1 MRFFISINIVAII
14 LATPIKTSAETS
26 NLDLT
31 TCLVSNLGKTTNDF
45 KENDNNLS
53 IEAGSIQAEL
63 GGRVDIQEQIR
74 VSTGLS
80 TITAEEASY
89 DEEAGVLQI
98 PKSVVFENPDLI
110 IFGEN
115 AKILIKE
122 KTAVIEGADYQIL
135 SIPARGT
142 ASQIKVENGK
152 NIELGG
158 VTYSTCTSID
168 NSWALSA
175 KKLVINSQTGEGKA
189 RNLIFRFKEIPIIYL
204 PYLSFPTTDQR
215 KTGLLTPNLGR
226 SSKRGLEISLPYYW
240 NLAPNIDLTTTPTLM
255 AKRGIQLSSELR
267 FLTEKHEGKTLI
279 DFLPNDDKYNKKNRT
294 YISHGQTI
302 HFSSN
307 WRMKLDGEYASDN
320 RYFEDLT
327 GTMISTSRT
336 HLLRE
341 IQLEKFSE
349 NWFMEVG
356 MDHYQMIDDSIIDE
370 ERPYRRLPYFNF
382 SGFWHNNKLGLDY
395 ALDSE
400 VVFFEKPETIRGSRI
415 HMMPEIS
422 APLNFNGIEITPSI
436 AMDVTKYNLHNS
448 NQNYLSNS
456 TTSPERVVPIYSL
469 DLSGVFQKTWKNGG
483 YLQTLEPRILGVY
496 IPYRNQDDFPIFD
509 TILPDMNLIQM
520 FRKNRYVGQD
530 RLGDTSQ
537 ITYGITTK
545 LFAANKTMPL
555 LGFTLG
561 QVRYFKDRKVALPA
575 EKKLTEDSS
584 GYMAMMNMKLNKNWS
599 IKLGHMWNTYSNK
612 SMKTTAR
619 FQYKSEQ
626 SEIFNLAYRYRR
638 NMLKQLDAS
647 FSWPVR
653 DHWNVV
659 GRYNYSILERKVLE
673 QFVGLEYESC
683 CWGIRVI
690 SRKHLAYRN
699 GDTDTSFS
707 IEFVFKG
714 LSDIGD
720 PVENLLDRGILGYD
734 LE

>member
-1 MRFFISINIVAII
+1 MRFCIAISIVSISLVLPMQSFAIG
-14 LATPIKTSAETS
+14 S

-31 TCLVSNLGKTTNDF
+31 ACLVSNIGKVTTTSQDN
-45 KENDNNLS
+45 ENNLS

-63 GGRVDIQEQIR
+63 GGRVDIQEKIK
-74 VSTGLS
+74 VTSGLS

-89 DEEAGVLQI
+89 DETAGVLQI

-110 IFGEN
+110 IFGES
-115 AKILIKE
+115 AKLLTKE
-122 KTAVIEGADYQIL
+122 KTTIIDGADYQIL

-142 ASQIKVENGK
+142 ARQIRVENGA
-152 NIELGG
+152 NIELDE
-158 VTYSTCTSID
+158 VTYSTCTSVD
-168 NSWALSA
+168 NSWELSA
-175 KKLVINSQTGEGKA
+175 KKIVINNQSGEGEA
-189 RNLIFRFKEIPIIYL
+189 RNLVLRLKDIPIIYL
-204 PYLSFPTTDQR
+204 PYLSFPINDQR
-215 KTGLLTPNLGR
+215 KTGLLVPNLGR

-255 AKRGIQLSSELR
+255 AKRGVQLSAELR
-267 FLTEKHEGKTLI
+267 FLTAIQGGITQI
-279 DFLPNDDKYNKKNRT
+279 DYLPNDDIYKKDRT
-294 YISHGQTI
+294 YISHRQTI
-302 HFSSN
+302 NLPSN
-307 WRMKLDGEYASDN
+307 WRMKLNGEYASDN
-320 RYFEDLT
+320 SYFEDLT
-327 GTMISTSRT
+327 GTMSSTSRT

-341 IQLEKFSE
+341 IQLEHYSE
-349 NWFMEVG
+349 NWIMEIG

-370 ERPYRRLPYFNF
+370 EKPYRRLPYFNF
-382 SGFWHNNKLGLDY
+382 SGMWGNKALGLNY

-400 VVFFEKPETIRGSRI
+400 VVFFDKPETISGSRF
-415 HMMPEIS
+415 HVMPEVS
-422 APLNFNGIEITPSI
+422 APLNFNGIKITPSM
-436 AMDVTKYNLHNS
+436 AMDFTKYNLHTANDNS
-448 NQNYLSNS
+448 HSMS
-456 TTSPERVVPIYSL
+456 SVSPERAVPIYSL
-469 DLSGVFQKTWKNGG
+469 DLTGVFQKTWKNGR
-483 YLQTLEPRILGVY
+483 YLQTLEPRILRVY

-509 TILPDMNLIQM
+509 TIVPDMNGIQL

-537 ITYGITTK
+537 ISYGITTK
-545 LFAANKTMPL
+545 VVDANNGNSLFGL
-555 LGFTLG
+555 TLG
-561 QVRYFKDRKVALPA
+561 QIRYFKDRKVALPS
-575 EKKLTEDSS
+575 ESKLTQDSS
-584 GYMAMMNMKLNKNWS
+584 GYMAMMNMKINKNWS
-599 IKLGHMWNTYSNK
+599 VKLGHMWNTHSNT

-619 FQYKSEQ
+619 FQYKSKQ
-626 SEIFNLAYRYRR
+626 SEIFNVAYRYRR

-659 GRYNYSILERKVLE
+659 GRYNYSILDRKVLE

>member
-1 MRFFISINIVAII
+1 MQSFAIG
-14 LATPIKTSAETS
+14 S

-31 TCLVSNLGKTTNDF
+31 ACLVSNIGKVTTTSQDN
-45 KENDNNLS
+45 ENNLS

-63 GGRVDIQEQIR
+63 GGRVDIQEKIKIT
-74 VSTGLS
+74 SGLS

-89 DEEAGVLQI
+89 DETAGVLQI

-110 IFGEN
+110 IFGES
-115 AKILIKE
+115 AKLLTKE
-122 KTAVIEGADYQIL
+122 KTTIIDGADYQIL

-142 ASQIKVENGK
+142 ARQIRVENGA
-152 NIELGG
+152 NIELDE
-158 VTYSTCTSID
+158 VTYSTCTSVD
-168 NSWALSA
+168 NSWELSA
-175 KKLVINSQTGEGKA
+175 KKIVINNQSGEGKA
-189 RNLIFRFKEIPIIYL
+189 RNLVLRLKDIPIIYL
-204 PYLSFPTTDQR
+204 PYLSFPINDQR
-215 KTGLLTPNLGR
+215 KTGLLVPNLGR

-255 AKRGIQLSSELR
+255 AKRGVQLSAELR
-267 FLTEKHEGKTLI
+267 FLTATQGGITQI
-279 DFLPNDDKYNKKNRT
+279 DYLPNDDIYKKDRT
-294 YISHGQTI
+294 YISHRQTI
-302 HFSSN
+302 NLPSN
-307 WRMKLDGEYASDN
+307 WRMKLNGEYASDN
-320 RYFEDLT
+320 SYFEDLT
-327 GTMISTSRT
+327 GTMSSTSRT

-341 IQLEKFSE
+341 IQLEHYSE
-349 NWFMEVG
+349 NWIMEIG
-356 MDHYQMIDDSIIDE
+356 MDHYQMIDNSIIDDE
-370 ERPYRRLPYFNF
+370 KPYRRLPYFNF
-382 SGFWHNNKLGLDY
+382 SGMWGNKALGLNY

-400 VVFFEKPETIRGSRI
+400 VVFFDKPETISGSRF
-415 HMMPEIS
+415 HVMPEVS
-422 APLNFNGIEITPSI
+422 APLNFNGIKITPSM
-436 AMDVTKYNLHNS
+436 AMDFTKYNLHTANDNS
-448 NQNYLSNS
+448 HSMS
-456 TTSPERVVPIYSL
+456 SVSPERAVPIYSL
-469 DLSGVFQKTWKNGG
+469 DLTGVFQKTWKNGR
-483 YLQTLEPRILGVY
+483 YLQTLEPRILRVY

-509 TILPDMNLIQM
+509 TIVPDMNGIQL

-537 ITYGITTK
+537 ISYGITTK
-545 LFAANKTMPL
+545 VVDANNGNSLFGL
-555 LGFTLG
+555 TLG
-561 QVRYFKDRKVALPA
+561 QIRYFKDRKVALPS
-575 EKKLTEDSS
+575 ESKLTQDSS
-584 GYMAMMNMKLNKNWS
+584 GYMAMMNMKINKNWS
-599 IKLGHMWNTYSNK
+599 VKLGHMWNTHSNT

-619 FQYKSEQ
+619 FQYKSKQ
-626 SEIFNLAYRYRR
+626 SEIFNVAYRYRR

-659 GRYNYSILERKVLE
+659 GRYNYSILDRKVLE
-673 QFVGLEYESC
+673 RFVGLEYESC

>member
-1 MRFFISINIVAII
+1 MRFCIAISIVSISLVLPMQSFAIG
-14 LATPIKTSAETS
+14 S

-31 TCLVSNLGKTTNDF
+31 ACLVSNIGKVTTTSQDN
-45 KENDNNLS
+45 ENNLS

-63 GGRVDIQEQIR
+63 GGRVDIQEKIK
-74 VSTGLS
+74 VTLGLS

-89 DEEAGVLQI
+89 DETAGVLQI

-110 IFGEN
+110 IFGES
-115 AKILIKE
+115 AKLLTKE
-122 KTAVIEGADYQIL
+122 KTTIIDGADYQIL

-142 ASQIKVENGK
+142 ARQIRVENGA
-152 NIELGG
+152 NIELDE
-158 VTYSTCTSID
+158 VTYSTCTSVD
-168 NSWALSA
+168 NSWELSA
-175 KKLVINSQTGEGKA
+175 KKIVINNQSGEGKA
-189 RNLIFRFKEIPIIYL
+189 RNLVLRLKDIPIIYL
-204 PYLSFPTTDQR
+204 PYLSFPINDQR
-215 KTGLLTPNLGR
+215 KTGLLVPNLGR

-255 AKRGIQLSSELR
+255 AKRGVQLSAELR
-267 FLTEKHEGKTLI
+267 FLTAIQGGITQI
-279 DFLPNDDKYNKKNRT
+279 DYLPNDDKYKKDRT
-294 YISHGQTI
+294 YISHRQTI
-302 HFSSN
+302 NLPSN
-307 WRMKLDGEYASDN
+307 WRMKLNGEYASDN
-320 RYFEDLT
+320 SYFEDLT
-327 GTMISTSRT
+327 GTMSSTSRT

-341 IQLEKFSE
+341 IQLEHYSE
-349 NWFMEVG
+349 NWIMEIG
-356 MDHYQMIDDSIIDE
+356 MDHYQMIDNSIIDDE
-370 ERPYRRLPYFNF
+370 KPYRRLPYFNF
-382 SGFWHNNKLGLDY
+382 SGMWGNKALGLNY

-400 VVFFEKPETIRGSRI
+400 VVFFDKPETISGSRF
-415 HMMPEIS
+415 HVMPEVS
-422 APLNFNGIEITPSI
+422 APLNFNGIKITPSM
-436 AMDVTKYNLHNS
+436 AMDFTKYNLHTANDNS
-448 NQNYLSNS
+448 HSMS
-456 TTSPERVVPIYSL
+456 SVSPERAVPIYSL
-469 DLSGVFQKTWKNGG
+469 DLTGVFQKTWKNGR
-483 YLQTLEPRILGVY
+483 YLQTLEPRILRVY

-509 TILPDMNLIQM
+509 TIVPDMNGIQL

-537 ITYGITTK
+537 ISYGITTK
-545 LFAANKTMPL
+545 VVDANNGNSLFGL
-555 LGFTLG
+555 TLG
-561 QVRYFKDRKVALPA
+561 QIRYFKDRKVALPS
-575 EKKLTEDSS
+575 ESKLTQDSS
-584 GYMAMMNMKLNKNWS
+584 GYMAMMNMKINKNWS
-599 IKLGHMWNTYSNK
+599 VKLGHMWNTHSNT

-619 FQYKSEQ
+619 FQYKSKQ
-626 SEIFNLAYRYRR
+626 SEIFNVAYRYRR

-659 GRYNYSILERKVLE
+659 GRYNYSILDRKVLE
-673 QFVGLEYESC
+673 RFAGLEYESC

>member
-1 MRFFISINIVAII
+1 MQSFAIG
-14 LATPIKTSAETS
+14 S

-31 TCLVSNLGKTTNDF
+31 ACLVSNIGKVTTTSQDN
-45 KENDNNLS
+45 ENNLS

-63 GGRVDIQEQIR
+63 GGRVDIQEKIKIT
-74 VSTGLS
+74 SGLS

-89 DEEAGVLQI
+89 DETAGVLQI

-110 IFGEN
+110 IFGES
-115 AKILIKE
+115 AKLLTKE
-122 KTAVIEGADYQIL
+122 KTTIIDGADYQIL

-142 ASQIKVENGK
+142 ARQIRVENGA
-152 NIELGG
+152 NIELDE
-158 VTYSTCTSID
+158 VTYSTCTSVD
-168 NSWALSA
+168 NSWELSA
-175 KKLVINSQTGEGKA
+175 KKIVINNQSGEGEA
-189 RNLIFRFKEIPIIYL
+189 RNLVLRLKDIPIIYL
-204 PYLSFPTTDQR
+204 PYLSFPINDQR
-215 KTGLLTPNLGR
+215 KTGLLVPNLGR

-255 AKRGIQLSSELR
+255 AKRGVQLSAELR
-267 FLTEKHEGKTLI
+267 FLTAIQGGITQI
-279 DFLPNDDKYNKKNRT
+279 DYLLNDDIYKKDRT
-294 YISHGQTI
+294 YISHRQTI
-302 HFSSN
+302 NLPSN
-307 WRMKLDGEYASDN
+307 WRMKLNGEYASDN
-320 RYFEDLT
+320 SYFEDLT
-327 GTMISTSRT
+327 GTMSSTSRT

-341 IQLEKFSE
+341 IQLEHYSE
-349 NWFMEVG
+349 NWIMEIG

-370 ERPYRRLPYFNF
+370 EKPYRRLPYFNF
-382 SGFWHNNKLGLDY
+382 SGMWGNKALGLNY

-400 VVFFEKPETIRGSRI
+400 VVFFDKPETISGSRF
-415 HMMPEIS
+415 HVMPEVS
-422 APLNFNGIEITPSI
+422 APLNFNGIKITPSM
-436 AMDVTKYNLHNS
+436 AMDFTKYNLHTANDNS
-448 NQNYLSNS
+448 HSMS
-456 TTSPERVVPIYSL
+456 SVSPERAVPIYSL
-469 DLSGVFQKTWKNGG
+469 DLTGVFQKTWKNGR
-483 YLQTLEPRILGVY
+483 YLQTLEPRILRVY

-509 TILPDMNLIQM
+509 TIVPDMNGIQL

-537 ITYGITTK
+537 ISYGITTK
-545 LFAANKTMPL
+545 VVDANNGNSLFGL
-555 LGFTLG
+555 TLG
-561 QVRYFKDRKVALPA
+561 QIRYFKDRKVALPS
-575 EKKLTEDSS
+575 ESKLTQDSS
-584 GYMAMMNMKLNKNWS
+584 GYMAMMNMRINKNWS
-599 IKLGHMWNTYSNK
+599 VKLGHMWNTHSNT

-619 FQYKSEQ
+619 FQYKSKQ
-626 SEIFNLAYRYRR
+626 SEIFNVAYRYRR

-659 GRYNYSILERKVLE
+659 GRYNYSILDRKVLE

>member
-1 MRFFISINIVAII
+1 MQSFAIG
-14 LATPIKTSAETS
+14 S

-31 TCLVSNLGKTTNDF
+31 ACLVSNIGKVTTTSQDN
-45 KENDNNLS
+45 ENNLS

-63 GGRVDIQEQIR
+63 GGRVDIQEKIKIT
-74 VSTGLS
+74 SGLS

-89 DEEAGVLQI
+89 DETAGVLQI

-110 IFGEN
+110 IFGES
-115 AKILIKE
+115 AKLLTKE
-122 KTAVIEGADYQIL
+122 KTTIIDGADYQIL

-142 ASQIKVENGK
+142 ARQIRVENGA
-152 NIELGG
+152 NIELDE
-158 VTYSTCTSID
+158 VTYSTCTSVD
-168 NSWALSA
+168 NSWELSA
-175 KKLVINSQTGEGKA
+175 KKIVINNQSGEGEA
-189 RNLIFRFKEIPIIYL
+189 RNLVLRLKDIPIIYL
-204 PYLSFPTTDQR
+204 PYLSFPINDQR
-215 KTGLLTPNLGR
+215 KTGLLVPNLGR

-255 AKRGIQLSSELR
+255 AKRGVQLSAELR
-267 FLTEKHEGKTLI
+267 FLTAIQGGITQI
-279 DFLPNDDKYNKKNRT
+279 DYLLNDDIYKKDRT
-294 YISHGQTI
+294 YISHRQTI
-302 HFSSN
+302 NLPSN
-307 WRMKLDGEYASDN
+307 WRMKLNGEYASDN
-320 RYFEDLT
+320 SYFEDLT
-327 GTMISTSRT
+327 GTMSSTSRT

-341 IQLEKFSE
+341 IQLEHYSE
-349 NWFMEVG
+349 NWIMEIG

-370 ERPYRRLPYFNF
+370 EKPYRRLPYFNF
-382 SGFWHNNKLGLDY
+382 SGMWGNKALGLNY

-400 VVFFEKPETIRGSRI
+400 VVFFDKPETISGSRF
-415 HMMPEIS
+415 HVMPEVS
-422 APLNFNGIEITPSI
+422 APLNFNGIKITPSM
-436 AMDVTKYNLHNS
+436 AMDFTKYNLHTANDNS
-448 NQNYLSNS
+448 HSMS
-456 TTSPERVVPIYSL
+456 SVSPERAVPIYSL
-469 DLSGVFQKTWKNGG
+469 DLTGVFQKTWKNGR
-483 YLQTLEPRILGVY
+483 YLQTLEPRILRVY

-509 TILPDMNLIQM
+509 TIVPDMNGIQL

-537 ITYGITTK
+537 ISYGITTK
-545 LFAANKTMPL
+545 VVDANNGNSLFGL
-555 LGFTLG
+555 TLG
-561 QVRYFKDRKVALPA
+561 QIRYFKDRKVALPS
-575 EKKLTEDSS
+575 ESKLTQDSS
-584 GYMAMMNMKLNKNWS
+584 GYMAMMNMKINKNWS
-599 IKLGHMWNTYSNK
+599 VKLGHMWNTHSNT

-619 FQYKSEQ
+619 FQYKSKQ
-626 SEIFNLAYRYRR
+626 SEIFNVAYRYRR

-659 GRYNYSILERKVLE
+659 GRYNYSILDRKVLE
-673 QFVGLEYESC
+673 RFVGLEYESC

>member
-1 MRFFISINIVAII
+1 MRFCIAISIVSISLVLPMQSFAIG
-14 LATPIKTSAETS
+14 S

-31 TCLVSNLGKTTNDF
+31 ACLVSNIGKVTTTSQDN
-45 KENDNNLS
+45 ENNLS

-63 GGRVDIQEQIR
+63 GGRVDIQEKIK
-74 VSTGLS
+74 VTLGLS

-89 DEEAGVLQI
+89 DETAGVLQI

-110 IFGEN
+110 IFGES
-115 AKILIKE
+115 AKLLTKE
-122 KTAVIEGADYQIL
+122 KTTIIDGADYQIL

-142 ASQIKVENGK
+142 ARQIRVENGA
-152 NIELGG
+152 NIELDE
-158 VTYSTCTSID
+158 VTYSTCTSVD
-168 NSWALSA
+168 NSWELSA
-175 KKLVINSQTGEGKA
+175 KKIVINNQSGEGKA
-189 RNLIFRFKEIPIIYL
+189 RNLVLRLKDIPIIYL
-204 PYLSFPTTDQR
+204 PYLSFPINDQR
-215 KTGLLTPNLGR
+215 KTGLLVPNLGR

-255 AKRGIQLSSELR
+255 AKRGVQLSAELR
-267 FLTEKHEGKTLI
+267 FLTAIQGGITQI
-279 DFLPNDDKYNKKNRT
+279 DYLPNDDIYKKDRT
-294 YISHGQTI
+294 YISHRQTI
-302 HFSSN
+302 NLPSN
-307 WRMKLDGEYASDN
+307 WRMKLNGEYASDN
-320 RYFEDLT
+320 SYFEDLT
-327 GTMISTSRT
+327 GTMSSTSRT

-341 IQLEKFSE
+341 IQLEHYSE
-349 NWFMEVG
+349 NWIMEIG
-356 MDHYQMIDDSIIDE
+356 MDHYQMIDDSIIDDE
-370 ERPYRRLPYFNF
+370 KPYRRLPYFNF
-382 SGFWHNNKLGLDY
+382 SGMWGNKALGLNY

-400 VVFFEKPETIRGSRI
+400 VVFFDKPETISGSRF
-415 HMMPEIS
+415 HVMPEVS
-422 APLNFNGIEITPSI
+422 APLNFNGIKITPSM
-436 AMDVTKYNLHNS
+436 AMDFTKYNLHTANDNS
-448 NQNYLSNS
+448 HSMS
-456 TTSPERVVPIYSL
+456 SVSPERAVPIYSL
-469 DLSGVFQKTWKNGG
+469 DLTGVFQKTWKNGR
-483 YLQTLEPRILGVY
+483 YLQTLEPRILRVY

-509 TILPDMNLIQM
+509 TIVPDMNGIQL

-537 ITYGITTK
+537 ISYGITTK
-545 LFAANKTMPL
+545 VVDANNGNSLFGL
-555 LGFTLG
+555 TLG
-561 QVRYFKDRKVALPA
+561 QIRYFKDRKVALPS
-575 EKKLTEDSS
+575 ESKLTQDSS
-584 GYMAMMNMKLNKNWS
+584 GYMAMMNMKINKNWS
-599 IKLGHMWNTYSNK
+599 VKLGHMWNTHSNT

-619 FQYKSEQ
+619 FQYKSKQ
-626 SEIFNLAYRYRR
+626 SEIFNVAYRYRR

-659 GRYNYSILERKVLE
+659 GRYNYSILDRKVLE
-673 QFVGLEYESC
+673 RFVGLEYESC

>member
-1 MRFFISINIVAII
+1 MRFCIAISIVSISLVLPMQSFAIG
-14 LATPIKTSAETS
+14 S

-31 TCLVSNLGKTTNDF
+31 ACLVSNIGKVTTTSQDN
-45 KENDNNLS
+45 ENNLS

-63 GGRVDIQEQIR
+63 GGRVDIQEKIK
-74 VSTGLS
+74 VTLGLS

-89 DEEAGVLQI
+89 DETAGVLQI

-110 IFGEN
+110 IFGES
-115 AKILIKE
+115 AKLLTKE
-122 KTAVIEGADYQIL
+122 KTTIIDGADYQIL

-142 ASQIKVENGK
+142 ARQIRVENGA
-152 NIELGG
+152 NIELDE
-158 VTYSTCTSID
+158 VTYSTCTSVD
-168 NSWALSA
+168 NSWELSA
-175 KKLVINSQTGEGKA
+175 KKIVINNQSGEGKA
-189 RNLIFRFKEIPIIYL
+189 RNLVLRLKDIPIIYL
-204 PYLSFPTTDQR
+204 PYLSFPINDQR
-215 KTGLLTPNLGR
+215 KTGLLVPNLGR

-255 AKRGIQLSSELR
+255 AKRGVQLSAELR
-267 FLTEKHEGKTLI
+267 FLTAIQGGITQI
-279 DFLPNDDKYNKKNRT
+279 DYLPNDDIYKKDRT
-294 YISHGQTI
+294 YISHRQTI
-302 HFSSN
+302 NLPSN
-307 WRMKLDGEYASDN
+307 WRMKLNGEYASDN
-320 RYFEDLT
+320 SYFEDLT
-327 GTMISTSRT
+327 GTMSSTSRT

-341 IQLEKFSE
+341 IQLEHYSE
-349 NWFMEVG
+349 NWIMEIG

-370 ERPYRRLPYFNF
+370 EKPYRRLPYFNF
-382 SGFWHNNKLGLDY
+382 SGMWGNKALGLNY

-400 VVFFEKPETIRGSRI
+400 VVFFDKPETISGSRF
-415 HMMPEIS
+415 HVMPEVS
-422 APLNFNGIEITPSI
+422 APLNFNGIKITPSM
-436 AMDVTKYNLHNS
+436 AMDFTKYNLHTANDNS
-448 NQNYLSNS
+448 HSMS
-456 TTSPERVVPIYSL
+456 SVSPERAVPIYSL
-469 DLSGVFQKTWKNGG
+469 DLTGVFQKTWKNGR
-483 YLQTLEPRILGVY
+483 YLQTLEPRILRVY

-509 TILPDMNLIQM
+509 TIVPDMNGIQL

-537 ITYGITTK
+537 ISYGITTK
-545 LFAANKTMPL
+545 VVDANNGNSLFGL
-555 LGFTLG
+555 TLG
-561 QVRYFKDRKVALPA
+561 QIRYFKDRKVALPS
-575 EKKLTEDSS
+575 ESKLTQDSS
-584 GYMAMMNMKLNKNWS
+584 GYMAMMNMKINKNWS
-599 IKLGHMWNTYSNK
+599 VKLGHMWNTHSNT

-619 FQYKSEQ
+619 FQYKSKQ
-626 SEIFNLAYRYRR
+626 SEIFNVAYRYRR

-659 GRYNYSILERKVLE
+659 GRYNYSILDRKVLE

>member
-1 MRFFISINIVAII
+1 MKI
-14 LATPIKTSAETS
+14 LAEAS

-31 TCLVSNLGKTTNDF
+31 ACLVSNFGKVATNPEDN
-45 KENDNNLS
+45 ENNLS

-63 GGRVDIQEQIR
+63 GGRVDIQEKIK
-74 VSTGLS
+74 VTSGLS
-80 TITAEEASY
+80 TITAEQASY
-89 DEEAGVLQI
+89 DEAAGMLQI

-110 IFGEN
+110 IFGES
-115 AKILIKE
+115 AKLRTKE
-122 KTAVIEGADYQIL
+122 KTAIINGADYQIF

-142 ASQIKVENGK
+142 ASQIRVENGK
-152 NIELGG
+152 NIELDG

-175 KKLVINSQTGEGKA
+175 KKLVINNQSGEGTA
-189 RNLIFRFKEIPIIYL
+189 RNLILRFKDIPIIYL

-226 SSKRGLEISLPYYW
+226 SSKKGLEISLPYYW

-255 AKRGIQLSSELR
+255 AKRGIQLSTELR
-267 FLTEKHEGKTLI
+267 FLNSNQAGITHI
-279 DFLPNDDKYNKKNRT
+279 DYLPNDDEYSKKDRT
-294 YISHGQTI
+294 YISHYQTI
-302 HFSSN
+302 NLSSD
-307 WRMKLDGEYASDN
+307 WRMKIDGEYASDN
-320 RYFEDLT
+320 NYFEDLT
-327 GTMISTSRT
+327 GTMSSTSRT

-341 IQLEKFSE
+341 IQIEHLSE
-349 NWFMEVG
+349 NWIMEVG
-356 MDHYQMIDDSIIDE
+356 MNHYQMIDDSIIDE
-370 ERPYRRLPYFNF
+370 NKPYKRLPYFNF
-382 SGFWHNNKLGLDY
+382 SGFWDNKKFGLDY
-395 ALDSE
+395 VLNSE
-400 VVFFEKPETIRGSRI
+400 IVFFDKPESIRGSRL

-422 APLNFNGIEITPSI
+422 APLNFSGIQITPAI
-436 AMDVTKYNLHNS
+436 GMDLTKYNLHNS
-448 NQNYLSNS
+448 DNNNHSKS
-456 TTSPERVVPIYSL
+456 TISPERAVPIYSL
-469 DLSGVFQKTWKNGG
+469 DLAGVFKKTWKNGR

-496 IPYRNQDDFPIFD
+496 IPYRNQDVFPIFD
-509 TILPDMNLIQM
+509 TIVPDMNQIQM

-545 LFAANKTMPL
+545 VFTANKGNPL
-555 LGFTLG
+555 FGFTLG
-561 QVRYFKDRKVALPA
+561 QIRYFKDRKVALPS
-575 EKKLTEDSS
+575 ETKLTEDSS
-584 GYMAMMNMKLNKNWS
+584 GYMAMMNMKINKNWS

-619 FQYKSEQ
+619 FQYKSEEA
-626 SEIFNLAYRYRR
+626 EIFNLAYRYRR

-647 FSWPVR
+647 FSWPIR

-659 GRYNYSILERKVLE
+659 GRYNYSILDRKVLE
-673 QFVGLEYESC
+673 QFVGIEYESC

-690 SRKHLAYRN
+690 SREHLAYRN

-714 LSDIGD
+714 LSEIGD

-734 LE
+734 LK

>member
-1 MRFFISINIVAII
+1 MRFCIAISIVSISLVLPMQSFAIG
-14 LATPIKTSAETS
+14 S

-31 TCLVSNLGKTTNDF
+31 ACLVSNIGKVTTTSQDN
-45 KENDNNLS
+45 ENNLS

-63 GGRVDIQEQIR
+63 GGRVDIQEKIKIT
-74 VSTGLS
+74 SGLS

-89 DEEAGVLQI
+89 DETAGVLQI

-110 IFGEN
+110 IFGES
-115 AKILIKE
+115 AKLLTKE
-122 KTAVIEGADYQIL
+122 KTTIIDGANYQIL

-142 ASQIKVENGK
+142 ARQIRVENGA
-152 NIELGG
+152 NIELDE
-158 VTYSTCTSID
+158 VTYSTCTSVD
-168 NSWALSA
+168 NSWELSA
-175 KKLVINSQTGEGKA
+175 KKIVINNQSGEGKA
-189 RNLIFRFKEIPIIYL
+189 RNLVLRLKDIPIIYL
-204 PYLSFPTTDQR
+204 PYLSFPINDQR
-215 KTGLLTPNLGR
+215 KTGLLVPNLGR

-255 AKRGIQLSSELR
+255 AKRGVQLSAELR
-267 FLTEKHEGKTLI
+267 FLTAIQGGITQI
-279 DFLPNDDKYNKKNRT
+279 DYLPNDDIYKKDRT
-294 YISHGQTI
+294 YISHRQTI
-302 HFSSN
+302 NLPSN
-307 WRMKLDGEYASDN
+307 WRMKLNGEYASDN
-320 RYFEDLT
+320 SYFEDLT
-327 GTMISTSRT
+327 GTMSSTSRT

-341 IQLEKFSE
+341 IQLEHYSE
-349 NWFMEVG
+349 NWIMEIG

-370 ERPYRRLPYFNF
+370 EKPYRRLPYFNF
-382 SGFWHNNKLGLDY
+382 SGMWGNKALGLNY

-400 VVFFEKPETIRGSRI
+400 VVFFDKPETISGSRF
-415 HMMPEIS
+415 HVMPEVS
-422 APLNFNGIEITPSI
+422 APLNFNGIKITPSM
-436 AMDVTKYNLHNS
+436 AMDFTKYNLHTANDNS
-448 NQNYLSNS
+448 HSMS
-456 TTSPERVVPIYSL
+456 SVSPERAVPIYSL
-469 DLSGVFQKTWKNGG
+469 DLTGVFQKTWKNGR
-483 YLQTLEPRILGVY
+483 YLQTLEPRILRVY

-509 TILPDMNLIQM
+509 TIVPDMNGIQL

-537 ITYGITTK
+537 ISYGITTK
-545 LFAANKTMPL
+545 VVDANNGNSLFGL
-555 LGFTLG
+555 TLG
-561 QVRYFKDRKVALPA
+561 QIRYFKDRKVALPS
-575 EKKLTEDSS
+575 ESKLTQDSS
-584 GYMAMMNMKLNKNWS
+584 GYMAMMNMKINKNWS
-599 IKLGHMWNTYSNK
+599 VKLGHMWNTHSNT

-619 FQYKSEQ
+619 FQYKSKQ
-626 SEIFNLAYRYRR
+626 SEIFNVAYRYRR

-659 GRYNYSILERKVLE
+659 GRYNYSILDRKVLE

>member
-1 MRFFISINIVAII
+1 MQSFAIG
-14 LATPIKTSAETS
+14 S

-31 TCLVSNLGKTTNDF
+31 ACLVSNIGKVTTTSQDN
-45 KENDNNLS
+45 ENNLS

-63 GGRVDIQEQIR
+63 GGRVDIQEKIKIT
-74 VSTGLS
+74 SGLS

-89 DEEAGVLQI
+89 DETAGVLQI

-110 IFGEN
+110 IFGES
-115 AKILIKE
+115 AKLLTKE
-122 KTAVIEGADYQIL
+122 KTTIIDGADYQIL

-142 ASQIKVENGK
+142 ARQIRVENGA
-152 NIELGG
+152 NIELDE
-158 VTYSTCTSID
+158 VTYSTCTSVD
-168 NSWALSA
+168 NSWELSA
-175 KKLVINSQTGEGKA
+175 KKIVINNQSGEGKA
-189 RNLIFRFKEIPIIYL
+189 RNLVLRLKDIPIIYL
-204 PYLSFPTTDQR
+204 PYLSFPINDQR
-215 KTGLLTPNLGR
+215 KTGLLVPNLGR

-255 AKRGIQLSSELR
+255 AKRGVQLSAELR
-267 FLTEKHEGKTLI
+267 FLTAIQGGITQI
-279 DFLPNDDKYNKKNRT
+279 DYLPNDDIYKKDRT
-294 YISHGQTI
+294 YISHRQTI
-302 HFSSN
+302 NLPSN
-307 WRMKLDGEYASDN
+307 WRMKLNGEYASDN
-320 RYFEDLT
+320 SYFEDLT
-327 GTMISTSRT
+327 GTMSSTSRT

-341 IQLEKFSE
+341 IQLEHYSE
-349 NWFMEVG
+349 NWIMEIG

-370 ERPYRRLPYFNF
+370 EKPYRRLPYFNF
-382 SGFWHNNKLGLDY
+382 SGMWGNKALGLNY

-400 VVFFEKPETIRGSRI
+400 VVFFDKPETISGSRF
-415 HMMPEIS
+415 HVMPEVS
-422 APLNFNGIEITPSI
+422 APLNFNGIKITPSM
-436 AMDVTKYNLHNS
+436 AMDFTKYNLHTANDNS
-448 NQNYLSNS
+448 HSMS
-456 TTSPERVVPIYSL
+456 SVSPERAVPIYSL
-469 DLSGVFQKTWKNGG
+469 DLTGVFQKTWKNGR
-483 YLQTLEPRILGVY
+483 YLQTLEPRILRVY

-509 TILPDMNLIQM
+509 TIVPDMNGIQL

-537 ITYGITTK
+537 ISYGITTK
-545 LFAANKTMPL
+545 VVDANNGNSLFGL
-555 LGFTLG
+555 TLG
-561 QVRYFKDRKVALPA
+561 QIRYFKDRKVALPS
-575 EKKLTEDSS
+575 ESKLTQDSS
-584 GYMAMMNMKLNKNWS
+584 GYMAMMNMKINKNWS
-599 IKLGHMWNTYSNK
+599 VKLGHMWNTHSNT

-619 FQYKSEQ
+619 FQYKSKQ
-626 SEIFNLAYRYRR
+626 SEIFNVAYRYRR

-659 GRYNYSILERKVLE
+659 GRYNYSILDRKVLE
-673 QFVGLEYESC
+673 RFVGLEYESC
-683 CWGIRVI
+683 CWGIRII

>member
-1 MRFFISINIVAII
+1 LRFCIAISIVSISLVLPMQSFAIG
-14 LATPIKTSAETS
+14 S

-31 TCLVSNLGKTTNDF
+31 ACLVSNIGKVTTTSQDN
-45 KENDNNLS
+45 ENNLS

-63 GGRVDIQEQIR
+63 GGRVDIQEKIKIT
-74 VSTGLS
+74 SGLS

-89 DEEAGVLQI
+89 DETAGVLQI

-110 IFGEN
+110 IFGES
-115 AKILIKE
+115 AKLLTKE
-122 KTAVIEGADYQIL
+122 KTTIIDGADYQIL

-142 ASQIKVENGK
+142 ARQIRVENGA
-152 NIELGG
+152 NIELDE
-158 VTYSTCTSID
+158 VTYSTCTSVD
-168 NSWALSA
+168 NSWELSA
-175 KKLVINSQTGEGKA
+175 KKIVINNQSGEGEA
-189 RNLIFRFKEIPIIYL
+189 RNLVLRLKDIPIIYL
-204 PYLSFPTTDQR
+204 PYLSFPINDQR
-215 KTGLLTPNLGR
+215 KTGLLVPNLGR

-255 AKRGIQLSSELR
+255 AKRGVQLSAELR
-267 FLTEKHEGKTLI
+267 FLTAIQGGITQI
-279 DFLPNDDKYNKKNRT
+279 DYLLNDDIYKKDRT
-294 YISHGQTI
+294 YVSHRQTI
-302 HFSSN
+302 NLPSN
-307 WRMKLDGEYASDN
+307 WRMKLNGEYASDN
-320 RYFEDLT
+320 SYFEDLT
-327 GTMISTSRT
+327 GTMSSTSRT

-341 IQLEKFSE
+341 IQLEHYSE
-349 NWFMEVG
+349 NWIMEIG

-370 ERPYRRLPYFNF
+370 EKPYRRLPYFNF
-382 SGFWHNNKLGLDY
+382 SGMWGNKALGLNY

-400 VVFFEKPETIRGSRI
+400 VVFFDKPETISGSRF
-415 HMMPEIS
+415 HVMPEVS
-422 APLNFNGIEITPSI
+422 APLNFNGIKITPSM
-436 AMDVTKYNLHNS
+436 AMDFTKYNLHTANDNS
-448 NQNYLSNS
+448 HSMS
-456 TTSPERVVPIYSL
+456 SVSPERAVPIYSL
-469 DLSGVFQKTWKNGG
+469 DLTGVFQKTWKNGR
-483 YLQTLEPRILGVY
+483 YLQTLEPRILRVY

-509 TILPDMNLIQM
+509 TIVPDMNGIQL

-537 ITYGITTK
+537 ISYGITTK
-545 LFAANKTMPL
+545 VVDANNGNSLFGL
-555 LGFTLG
+555 TLG
-561 QVRYFKDRKVALPA
+561 QIRYFKDRKVALPS
-575 EKKLTEDSS
+575 ESKLTQDSS
-584 GYMAMMNMKLNKNWS
+584 GYMAMMNMRINKNWS
-599 IKLGHMWNTYSNK
+599 VKLGHMWNTHSNT

-619 FQYKSEQ
+619 FQYKSKQ
-626 SEIFNLAYRYRR
+626 SEIFNVAYRYRR

-659 GRYNYSILERKVLE
+659 GRYNYSILDRKVLE
-673 QFVGLEYESC
+673 RFVGLEYESC

>member
-1 MRFFISINIVAII
+1 MRFCIAISIVSISLVMPMQSFAIG
-14 LATPIKTSAETS
+14 S

-31 TCLVSNLGKTTNDF
+31 ACLVSNIGKVTTTSQDN
-45 KENDNNLS
+45 ENNLS

-63 GGRVDIQEQIR
+63 GGRVDIQEKIKIT
-74 VSTGLS
+74 SGLS

-89 DEEAGVLQI
+89 DETAGVLQI

-110 IFGEN
+110 IFGES
-115 AKILIKE
+115 AKLLTKE
-122 KTAVIEGADYQIL
+122 KTTIIDGADYQIL

-142 ASQIKVENGK
+142 ARQIRVENGA
-152 NIELGG
+152 NIELDE
-158 VTYSTCTSID
+158 VTYSTCTSVD
-168 NSWALSA
+168 NSWELSA
-175 KKLVINSQTGEGKA
+175 KKIVINNQSGEGKA
-189 RNLIFRFKEIPIIYL
+189 RNLVLRLKDIPIIYL
-204 PYLSFPTTDQR
+204 PYLSFPINDQR
-215 KTGLLTPNLGR
+215 KTGLLVPNLGR

-255 AKRGIQLSSELR
+255 AKRGVQLSAELR
-267 FLTEKHEGKTLI
+267 FLTAIQGGITQI
-279 DFLPNDDKYNKKNRT
+279 DYLPNDDIYKKDRT
-294 YISHGQTI
+294 YISHRQTI
-302 HFSSN
+302 NLPSN
-307 WRMKLDGEYASDN
+307 WRMKLNGEYASDN
-320 RYFEDLT
+320 SYFEDLT
-327 GTMISTSRT
+327 GTMSSTSRT

-341 IQLEKFSE
+341 IQLEHYSE
-349 NWFMEVG
+349 NWIMEIG

-370 ERPYRRLPYFNF
+370 EKPYRRLPYFNF
-382 SGFWHNNKLGLDY
+382 SGMWGNKALGLNY

-400 VVFFEKPETIRGSRI
+400 VVFFDKPETISGSRF
-415 HMMPEIS
+415 HVMPEVS
-422 APLNFNGIEITPSI
+422 APLNFNGIKITPSM
-436 AMDVTKYNLHNS
+436 AMDFTKYNLHTANDNS
-448 NQNYLSNS
+448 HSMS
-456 TTSPERVVPIYSL
+456 SVSPERAVPIYSL
-469 DLSGVFQKTWKNGG
+469 DLTGVFQKTWKNGR
-483 YLQTLEPRILGVY
+483 YLQTLEPRILRVY

-509 TILPDMNLIQM
+509 TIVPDMNGIQL

-537 ITYGITTK
+537 ISYGITTK
-545 LFAANKTMPL
+545 VVDANNGNSLFGL
-555 LGFTLG
+555 TLG
-561 QVRYFKDRKVALPA
+561 QIRYFKDRKVALPS
-575 EKKLTEDSS
+575 ESKLTQDSS
-584 GYMAMMNMKLNKNWS
+584 GYMAMMNMKINKNWS
-599 IKLGHMWNTYSNK
+599 VKLGHMWNTHSNT

-619 FQYKSEQ
+619 FQYKSKQ
-626 SEIFNLAYRYRR
+626 SEIFNVAYRYRR

-659 GRYNYSILERKVLE
+659 GRYNYSILDRKVLE

>member
-1 MRFFISINIVAII
+1 LRFCIAISIVSISLVLPMQSFAIG
-14 LATPIKTSAETS
+14 S

-31 TCLVSNLGKTTNDF
+31 ACLVSNIGKVTTTSQDN
-45 KENDNNLS
+45 ENNLS

-63 GGRVDIQEQIR
+63 GGRVDIQEKIKIT
-74 VSTGLS
+74 SGLS

-89 DEEAGVLQI
+89 DETAGVLQI

-110 IFGEN
+110 IFGES
-115 AKILIKE
+115 AKLLTKE
-122 KTAVIEGADYQIL
+122 KTTIIDGADYQIL

-142 ASQIKVENGK
+142 ARQIRVENGA
-152 NIELGG
+152 NIELDE
-158 VTYSTCTSID
+158 VTYSTCTSVD
-168 NSWALSA
+168 NSWELSA
-175 KKLVINSQTGEGKA
+175 KKIVINNQSGEGKA
-189 RNLIFRFKEIPIIYL
+189 RNLVLRLKDIPIIYL
-204 PYLSFPTTDQR
+204 PYLSFPINDQR
-215 KTGLLTPNLGR
+215 KTGLLVPNLGR

-255 AKRGIQLSSELR
+255 AKRGVQLSAELR
-267 FLTEKHEGKTLI
+267 FLTAIQGGITQI
-279 DFLPNDDKYNKKNRT
+279 DYLPNDDIYKKDRT
-294 YISHGQTI
+294 YISHRQTI
-302 HFSSN
+302 NLPSN
-307 WRMKLDGEYASDN
+307 WRMKLNGEYASDN
-320 RYFEDLT
+320 SYFEDLT
-327 GTMISTSRT
+327 GTMSSTSRT

-341 IQLEKFSE
+341 IQLEHYSE
-349 NWFMEVG
+349 NWIMEIG

-370 ERPYRRLPYFNF
+370 EKPYRRLPYFNF
-382 SGFWHNNKLGLDY
+382 SGMWGNKALGLNY

-400 VVFFEKPETIRGSRI
+400 VVFFDKPETISGSRF
-415 HMMPEIS
+415 HVMPEVS
-422 APLNFNGIEITPSI
+422 APLNFNGIKITPSM
-436 AMDVTKYNLHNS
+436 AMDFTKYNLHTANDNS
-448 NQNYLSNS
+448 HSMS
-456 TTSPERVVPIYSL
+456 SVSPERAVPIYSL
-469 DLSGVFQKTWKNGG
+469 DLTGVFQKTWKNGR
-483 YLQTLEPRILGVY
+483 YLQTLEPRILRVY

-509 TILPDMNLIQM
+509 TIVPDMNGIQL

-537 ITYGITTK
+537 ISYGITTK
-545 LFAANKTMPL
+545 VVDANNGNSLFGL
-555 LGFTLG
+555 TLG
-561 QVRYFKDRKVALPA
+561 QIRYFKDRKVALPS
-575 EKKLTEDSS
+575 ESKLTQDSS
-584 GYMAMMNMKLNKNWS
+584 GYMAMMNMKINKNWS
-599 IKLGHMWNTYSNK
+599 VKLGHMWNTHSNT

-619 FQYKSEQ
+619 FQYKSKQ
-626 SEIFNLAYRYRR
+626 SEIFNVAYRYRR

-659 GRYNYSILERKVLE
+659 GRYNYSILDRKVLE
-673 QFVGLEYESC
+673 RFVGLEYESC

>member
-1 MRFFISINIVAII
+1 MRFCIAISIVSISLVLPMQSFAIG
-14 LATPIKTSAETS
+14 S

-31 TCLVSNLGKTTNDF
+31 ACLVSNIGKVTTTSQDN
-45 KENDNNLS
+45 ENNLS

-63 GGRVDIQEQIR
+63 GGRVDIQEKIKIT
-74 VSTGLS
+74 SGLS

-89 DEEAGVLQI
+89 DETAGVLQI

-110 IFGEN
+110 IFGES
-115 AKILIKE
+115 AKLLTKE
-122 KTAVIEGADYQIL
+122 KTTIIDGADYQIL

-142 ASQIKVENGK
+142 ARQIRVENGA
-152 NIELGG
+152 NIELDE
-158 VTYSTCTSID
+158 VTYSTCTSVD
-168 NSWALSA
+168 NSWELSA
-175 KKLVINSQTGEGKA
+175 KKIVINNQSGEGEA
-189 RNLIFRFKEIPIIYL
+189 RNLVLRLKDIPIIYL
-204 PYLSFPTTDQR
+204 PYLSFPINDQR
-215 KTGLLTPNLGR
+215 KTGLLVPNLGL

-255 AKRGIQLSSELR
+255 AKRGVQLSAELR
-267 FLTEKHEGKTLI
+267 FLTAIQGGITQI
-279 DFLPNDDKYNKKNRT
+279 DYLPNDDLYKKNRT
-294 YISHGQTI
+294 YISHRQTI
-302 HFSSN
+302 NLPSN
-307 WRMKLDGEYASDN
+307 WRMKLNGEYASDN
-320 RYFEDLT
+320 SYFEDLT
-327 GTMISTSRT
+327 GTMSSTSRT

-341 IQLEKFSE
+341 IQLEHYSE
-349 NWFMEVG
+349 NWIMEIG

-370 ERPYRRLPYFNF
+370 EKPYRRLPYFNF
-382 SGFWHNNKLGLDY
+382 SGMWGNKALGLNY

-400 VVFFEKPETIRGSRI
+400 VVFFDKPETISGSRF
-415 HMMPEIS
+415 HVMPEVS
-422 APLNFNGIEITPSI
+422 APLNFNGIKITPSM
-436 AMDVTKYNLHNS
+436 AMDFTKYNLHTANDNS
-448 NQNYLSNS
+448 HSMS
-456 TTSPERVVPIYSL
+456 SVSPERAVPIYSL
-469 DLSGVFQKTWKNGG
+469 DLTGVFQKTWKNGR
-483 YLQTLEPRILGVY
+483 YLQTLEPRILRVY

-509 TILPDMNLIQM
+509 TIVPDMNGIQL

-537 ITYGITTK
+537 ISYGITTK
-545 LFAANKTMPL
+545 VIDANNGNSLFGL
-555 LGFTLG
+555 TLG
-561 QVRYFKDRKVALPA
+561 QIRYFKDRKVALPS
-575 EKKLTEDSS
+575 ESKLTQDSS
-584 GYMAMMNMKLNKNWS
+584 GYMAMMNMKINKNWS
-599 IKLGHMWNTYSNK
+599 VKLGHMWNTHSNT

-619 FQYKSEQ
+619 FQYKSKQ
-626 SEIFNLAYRYRR
+626 SEIFNVAYRYRR

-659 GRYNYSILERKVLE
+659 GRYNYSILDRKVLE
-673 QFVGLEYESC
+673 RFVGLEYESC

>member
-1 MRFFISINIVAII
+1 MRFCIAISIVSISLVLPMQSFAIG
-14 LATPIKTSAETS
+14 S

-31 TCLVSNLGKTTNDF
+31 ACLVSNIGKVTTTSQDN
-45 KENDNNLS
+45 ENNLS

-63 GGRVDIQEQIR
+63 GGRVDIQEKIK
-74 VSTGLS
+74 VTSGLS

-89 DEEAGVLQI
+89 DETAGVLQI

-110 IFGEN
+110 IFGES
-115 AKILIKE
+115 AKLLTKE
-122 KTAVIEGADYQIL
+122 KTTIIDGADYQIL

-142 ASQIKVENGK
+142 ARQIRVENGA
-152 NIELGG
+152 NIELDE
-158 VTYSTCTSID
+158 VTYSTCTSVD
-168 NSWALSA
+168 NSWELSA
-175 KKLVINSQTGEGKA
+175 KKIVINNQSGEGEA
-189 RNLIFRFKEIPIIYL
+189 RNLVLRLKDIPIIYL
-204 PYLSFPTTDQR
+204 PYLSFPINDQR
-215 KTGLLTPNLGR
+215 KTGLLVPNLGR

-255 AKRGIQLSSELR
+255 AKRGVQLSAELR
-267 FLTEKHEGKTLI
+267 FLTAIQGGITQI
-279 DFLPNDDKYNKKNRT
+279 DYLLNDDIYKKDRT
-294 YISHGQTI
+294 YISHRQTI
-302 HFSSN
+302 NLPSN
-307 WRMKLDGEYASDN
+307 WRMKLNGEYASDN
-320 RYFEDLT
+320 SYFEDLT
-327 GTMISTSRT
+327 GTMSSTSRT

-341 IQLEKFSE
+341 IQLEHYSE
-349 NWFMEVG
+349 NWIMEIG

-370 ERPYRRLPYFNF
+370 EKPYRRLPYFNF
-382 SGFWHNNKLGLDY
+382 SGMWGNKALGLNY

-400 VVFFEKPETIRGSRI
+400 VVFFDKPETISGSRF
-415 HMMPEIS
+415 HVMPEVS
-422 APLNFNGIEITPSI
+422 APLNFNGIKITPSM
-436 AMDVTKYNLHNS
+436 AMDFTKYNLHTANDNS
-448 NQNYLSNS
+448 HSMS
-456 TTSPERVVPIYSL
+456 SVSPERAVPIYSL
-469 DLSGVFQKTWKNGG
+469 DLTGVFQKTWKNGR
-483 YLQTLEPRILGVY
+483 YLQTLEPRILRVY

-509 TILPDMNLIQM
+509 TIVPDMNGIQL

-537 ITYGITTK
+537 ISYGITTK
-545 LFAANKTMPL
+545 VVDANNGNSLFGL
-555 LGFTLG
+555 TLG
-561 QVRYFKDRKVALPA
+561 QIRYFKDRKVALPS
-575 EKKLTEDSS
+575 ESKLTQDSS
-584 GYMAMMNMKLNKNWS
+584 GYMAMMNMKINKNWS
-599 IKLGHMWNTYSNK
+599 VKLGHMWNTHSNT

-619 FQYKSEQ
+619 FQYKSKQ
-626 SEIFNLAYRYRR
+626 SEIFNVAYRYRR

-659 GRYNYSILERKVLE
+659 GRYNYSILDRKVLE
-673 QFVGLEYESC
+673 RFVGLEYESC

>member
-1 MRFFISINIVAII
+1 MRFCIAISIVSISLVLPMQSFAIG
-14 LATPIKTSAETS
+14 S

-31 TCLVSNLGKTTNDF
+31 ACLVSNIGKVTTTSQDN
-45 KENDNNLS
+45 ENNLS

-63 GGRVDIQEQIR
+63 GGRVDIQEKIK
-74 VSTGLS
+74 VTSGLS

-89 DEEAGVLQI
+89 DETAGVLQI

-110 IFGEN
+110 IFGES
-115 AKILIKE
+115 AKLLTKE
-122 KTAVIEGADYQIL
+122 KTTIIDGADYQIL

-142 ASQIKVENGK
+142 ARQIRVENGA
-152 NIELGG
+152 NIELDE
-158 VTYSTCTSID
+158 VTYSTCTSVD
-168 NSWALSA
+168 NSWELSA
-175 KKLVINSQTGEGKA
+175 KKIVINNQSGEGKA
-189 RNLIFRFKEIPIIYL
+189 RNLVLRLKDIPIIYL
-204 PYLSFPTTDQR
+204 PYLSFPINDQR
-215 KTGLLTPNLGR
+215 KTGLLVPNLGR

-255 AKRGIQLSSELR
+255 AKRGVQLSAELR
-267 FLTEKHEGKTLI
+267 FLTAIQGGITQI
-279 DFLPNDDKYNKKNRT
+279 DYLPNDDIYKKDRT
-294 YISHGQTI
+294 YISHRQTI
-302 HFSSN
+302 NLPSN
-307 WRMKLDGEYASDN
+307 WRMKLNGEYASDN
-320 RYFEDLT
+320 SYFEDLT
-327 GTMISTSRT
+327 GTMSSTSRT

-341 IQLEKFSE
+341 IQLEHYSE
-349 NWFMEVG
+349 NWIMEIG

-370 ERPYRRLPYFNF
+370 EKPYRRLPYFNF
-382 SGFWHNNKLGLDY
+382 SGMWGNKALGLNY

-400 VVFFEKPETIRGSRI
+400 VVFFDKPETISGSRF
-415 HMMPEIS
+415 HVMPEVS
-422 APLNFNGIEITPSI
+422 APLNFNGIKITPSM
-436 AMDVTKYNLHNS
+436 AMDFTKYNLHTANDNS
-448 NQNYLSNS
+448 HSMS
-456 TTSPERVVPIYSL
+456 SVSPERAVPIYSL
-469 DLSGVFQKTWKNGG
+469 DLTGVFQKTWKNGR
-483 YLQTLEPRILGVY
+483 YLQTLEPRILRVY

-509 TILPDMNLIQM
+509 TIVPDMNGIQL

-537 ITYGITTK
+537 ISYGITTK
-545 LFAANKTMPL
+545 VVDANNGNSLFGL
-555 LGFTLG
+555 TLG
-561 QVRYFKDRKVALPA
+561 QIRYFKDRKVALPS
-575 EKKLTEDSS
+575 ESKLTQDSS
-584 GYMAMMNMKLNKNWS
+584 GYMAMMNMKINKNWS
-599 IKLGHMWNTYSNK
+599 VKLGHMWNTHSNT

-619 FQYKSEQ
+619 FQYKSKQ
-626 SEIFNLAYRYRR
+626 SEIFNVAYRYRR

-659 GRYNYSILERKVLE
+659 GRYNYSILDRKVLE
-673 QFVGLEYESC
+673 RFVGLEYESC

>member
-1 MRFFISINIVAII
+1 MRFCIAISIVSISLVLPMQSFAIG
-14 LATPIKTSAETS
+14 S

-31 TCLVSNLGKTTNDF
+31 ACLVSNIGKVTTTSQDN
-45 KENDNNLS
+45 ENNLS

-63 GGRVDIQEQIR
+63 GGRVDIQEKIK
-74 VSTGLS
+74 VTSGLS

-89 DEEAGVLQI
+89 DETAGVLQI

-110 IFGEN
+110 IFGES
-115 AKILIKE
+115 AKLLTKE
-122 KTAVIEGADYQIL
+122 KTTIIDGADYQIL

-142 ASQIKVENGK
+142 ARQIRVENGA
-152 NIELGG
+152 NIELDE
-158 VTYSTCTSID
+158 VTYSTCTSVD
-168 NSWALSA
+168 NSWELSA
-175 KKLVINSQTGEGKA
+175 KKIVINNQSGEGEA
-189 RNLIFRFKEIPIIYL
+189 RNLVLRLKDIPIIYL
-204 PYLSFPTTDQR
+204 PYLSFPINDQR
-215 KTGLLTPNLGR
+215 KTGLLVPNLGR

-255 AKRGIQLSSELR
+255 AKRGVQLSAELR
-267 FLTEKHEGKTLI
+267 FLTAIQGGITQI
-279 DFLPNDDKYNKKNRT
+279 DYLPNDDIYKKDRT
-294 YISHGQTI
+294 YISHRQTI
-302 HFSSN
+302 NLPSN
-307 WRMKLDGEYASDN
+307 WRMKLNGEYASDN
-320 RYFEDLT
+320 SYFEDLT
-327 GTMISTSRT
+327 GTMSSTSRT

-341 IQLEKFSE
+341 IQLEHYSE
-349 NWFMEVG
+349 NWIMEIG

-370 ERPYRRLPYFNF
+370 EKPYRRLPYFNF
-382 SGFWHNNKLGLDY
+382 SGMWGNKALGLNY

-400 VVFFEKPETIRGSRI
+400 VVFFDKPETISGSRF
-415 HMMPEIS
+415 HVMPEVS
-422 APLNFNGIEITPSI
+422 APLNFNGIKITPSM
-436 AMDVTKYNLHNS
+436 AMDFTKYNLHTANDNS
-448 NQNYLSNS
+448 HSMS
-456 TTSPERVVPIYSL
+456 SVSPERAVPIYSL
-469 DLSGVFQKTWKNGG
+469 DLTGVFQKTWKNGR
-483 YLQTLEPRILGVY
+483 YLQTLEPRILRVY

-509 TILPDMNLIQM
+509 TIVPDMNGIQL

-537 ITYGITTK
+537 ISYGITTK
-545 LFAANKTMPL
+545 VVDANNGNSLFGL
-555 LGFTLG
+555 TLG
-561 QVRYFKDRKVALPA
+561 QIRYFKDRKVALPS
-575 EKKLTEDSS
+575 ESKLTQDSS
-584 GYMAMMNMKLNKNWS
+584 GYMAMMNMKINKNWS
-599 IKLGHMWNTYSNK
+599 VKLGHMWNTHSNT

-619 FQYKSEQ
+619 FQYKSKQ
-626 SEIFNLAYRYRR
+626 SEIFNVAYRYRR

-659 GRYNYSILERKVLE
+659 GRYNYSILDRKVLE
-673 QFVGLEYESC
+673 RFVGLEYESC

>member
-1 MRFFISINIVAII
+1 MRFCIAISIVSISLVLPMQSFAIG
-14 LATPIKTSAETS
+14 S

-31 TCLVSNLGKTTNDF
+31 ACLVSNIGKVTTDSQDNA
-45 KENDNNLS
+45 NNLS

-63 GGRVDIQEQIR
+63 GGRVDIQEKIK
-74 VSTGLS
+74 VTLGLS

-89 DEEAGVLQI
+89 DETAGVLQI

-110 IFGEN
+110 IFGES
-115 AKILIKE
+115 AKLLTKE
-122 KTAVIEGADYQIL
+122 KTTIIDGADYQIL

-142 ASQIKVENGK
+142 ARQIRVENGA
-152 NIELGG
+152 NIELDE
-158 VTYSTCTSID
+158 VTYSTCTSVD
-168 NSWALSA
+168 NSWELSA
-175 KKLVINSQTGEGKA
+175 KKIVINNQSGEGKA
-189 RNLIFRFKEIPIIYL
+189 RNLVLRLKDIPIIYL
-204 PYLSFPTTDQR
+204 PYLSFPINDQR
-215 KTGLLTPNLGR
+215 KTGLLVPNLGR

-255 AKRGIQLSSELR
+255 AKRGVQLSAELR
-267 FLTEKHEGKTLI
+267 FLTAIQGGITQI
-279 DFLPNDDKYNKKNRT
+279 DYLPNDDIYKKDRT
-294 YISHGQTI
+294 YISHRQTI
-302 HFSSN
+302 NLPSN
-307 WRMKLDGEYASDN
+307 WRMKLNGEYASDN
-320 RYFEDLT
+320 SYFEDLT
-327 GTMISTSRT
+327 GTMSSTSRT

-341 IQLEKFSE
+341 IQLEHYSE
-349 NWFMEVG
+349 NWIMEIG

-370 ERPYRRLPYFNF
+370 EKPYRRLPYFNF
-382 SGFWHNNKLGLDY
+382 SGMWGNKALGLNY

-400 VVFFEKPETIRGSRI
+400 VVFFDKPETISGSRF
-415 HMMPEIS
+415 HVMPEVS
-422 APLNFNGIEITPSI
+422 APLNFNGIKITPSM
-436 AMDVTKYNLHNS
+436 AMDFTKYNLHTANDNS
-448 NQNYLSNS
+448 HSMS
-456 TTSPERVVPIYSL
+456 SVSPERAVPIYSL
-469 DLSGVFQKTWKNGG
+469 DLTGVFQKTWKNGR
-483 YLQTLEPRILGVY
+483 YLQTLEPRILRVY

-509 TILPDMNLIQM
+509 TIVPDMNGIQL

-537 ITYGITTK
+537 ISYGITTK
-545 LFAANKTMPL
+545 VVDANNGNSLFGL
-555 LGFTLG
+555 TLG
-561 QVRYFKDRKVALPA
+561 QIRYFKDRKVALPS
-575 EKKLTEDSS
+575 ESKLTQDSS
-584 GYMAMMNMKLNKNWS
+584 GYMAMMNMKINKNWS
-599 IKLGHMWNTYSNK
+599 VKLGHMWNTHSNT

-619 FQYKSEQ
+619 FQYKSKQ
-626 SEIFNLAYRYRR
+626 SEIFNVAYRYRR

-659 GRYNYSILERKVLE
+659 GRYNYSILDRKVLE

>member
-1 MRFFISINIVAII
+1 LRFCIAISIVSISLVLPMQSFAIG
-14 LATPIKTSAETS
+14 S

-31 TCLVSNLGKTTNDF
+31 ACLVSNIGKVTTTSQDN
-45 KENDNNLS
+45 ENNLS

-63 GGRVDIQEQIR
+63 GGRVDIQEKIKIT
-74 VSTGLS
+74 SGLS

-89 DEEAGVLQI
+89 DETAGVLQI

-110 IFGEN
+110 IFGES
-115 AKILIKE
+115 AKLLTKE
-122 KTAVIEGADYQIL
+122 KTTIIDGADYQIL

-142 ASQIKVENGK
+142 ARQIRVENGA
-152 NIELGG
+152 NIELDE
-158 VTYSTCTSID
+158 VTYSTCTSVD
-168 NSWALSA
+168 NSWELSA
-175 KKLVINSQTGEGKA
+175 KKIVINNQSGEGEA
-189 RNLIFRFKEIPIIYL
+189 RNLVLRLKDIPIIYL
-204 PYLSFPTTDQR
+204 PYLSFPINDQR
-215 KTGLLTPNLGR
+215 KTGLLVPNLGR

-255 AKRGIQLSSELR
+255 AKRGVQLSAELR
-267 FLTEKHEGKTLI
+267 FLTAIQGGITQI
-279 DFLPNDDKYNKKNRT
+279 DYLLNDDIYKKDRT
-294 YISHGQTI
+294 YISHRQTI
-302 HFSSN
+302 NLPSN
-307 WRMKLDGEYASDN
+307 WRMKLNGEYASDN
-320 RYFEDLT
+320 SYFEDLT
-327 GTMISTSRT
+327 GTMSSTSRT

-341 IQLEKFSE
+341 IQLEHYSE
-349 NWFMEVG
+349 NWIMEIG

-370 ERPYRRLPYFNF
+370 EKPYRRLPYFNF
-382 SGFWHNNKLGLDY
+382 SGMWGNKALGLNY

-400 VVFFEKPETIRGSRI
+400 VVFFDKPETISGSRF
-415 HMMPEIS
+415 HVMPEVS
-422 APLNFNGIEITPSI
+422 APLNFNGIKITPSM
-436 AMDVTKYNLHNS
+436 AMDFTKYNLHTANDNS
-448 NQNYLSNS
+448 HSMS
-456 TTSPERVVPIYSL
+456 SVSPERAVPIYSL
-469 DLSGVFQKTWKNGG
+469 DLTGVFQKTWKNGR
-483 YLQTLEPRILGVY
+483 YLQTLEPRILRVY

-509 TILPDMNLIQM
+509 TIVPDMNGIQL

-537 ITYGITTK
+537 ISYGITTK
-545 LFAANKTMPL
+545 VVDANNGNSLFGL
-555 LGFTLG
+555 TLG
-561 QVRYFKDRKVALPA
+561 QIRYFKDRKVALPS
-575 EKKLTEDSS
+575 ESKLTQDSS
-584 GYMAMMNMKLNKNWS
+584 GYMAMMNMRINKNWS
-599 IKLGHMWNTYSNK
+599 VKLGHMWNTHSNT

-619 FQYKSEQ
+619 FQYKSKQ
-626 SEIFNLAYRYRR
+626 SEIFNVAYRYRR

-659 GRYNYSILERKVLE
+659 GRYNYSILDRKVLE

>member
-1 MRFFISINIVAII
+1 MQSFAIG
-14 LATPIKTSAETS
+14 S

-31 TCLVSNLGKTTNDF
+31 ACLVSNIGKVTTNSQD
-45 KENDNNLS
+45 NANNLS

-63 GGRVDIQEQIR
+63 GGRVDIQEKIK
-74 VSTGLS
+74 VTSGLS

-89 DEEAGVLQI
+89 DETAGVLQI

-110 IFGEN
+110 IFGES
-115 AKILIKE
+115 AKLLTKE
-122 KTAVIEGADYQIL
+122 KTTIIDGADYQIL

-142 ASQIKVENGK
+142 ARQIRVENGA
-152 NIELGG
+152 NIELDE
-158 VTYSTCTSID
+158 VTYSTCTSVD
-168 NSWALSA
+168 NSWELSA
-175 KKLVINSQTGEGKA
+175 KKIVINNQSGEGKA
-189 RNLIFRFKEIPIIYL
+189 RNLVLRLKDIPIIYL
-204 PYLSFPTTDQR
+204 PYLSFPINDQR
-215 KTGLLTPNLGR
+215 KTGLLVPNLGR

-255 AKRGIQLSSELR
+255 AKRGVQLSAELR
-267 FLTEKHEGKTLI
+267 FLTAIQGGITQI
-279 DFLPNDDKYNKKNRT
+279 DYLPNDDIYKKDRT
-294 YISHGQTI
+294 YISHRQTI
-302 HFSSN
+302 NLPSN
-307 WRMKLDGEYASDN
+307 WRMKLNGEYASDN
-320 RYFEDLT
+320 SYFEDLT
-327 GTMISTSRT
+327 GTMSSTSRT

-341 IQLEKFSE
+341 IQLEHYSE
-349 NWFMEVG
+349 NWIMEIG

-370 ERPYRRLPYFNF
+370 EKPYRRLPYFNF
-382 SGFWHNNKLGLDY
+382 SGMWGNKALGLNY

-400 VVFFEKPETIRGSRI
+400 VVFFDKPETISGSRF
-415 HMMPEIS
+415 HVMPEVS
-422 APLNFNGIEITPSI
+422 APLNFNGIKITPSM
-436 AMDVTKYNLHNS
+436 AMDFTKYNLHTANDNS
-448 NQNYLSNS
+448 HSMS
-456 TTSPERVVPIYSL
+456 SVSPERAVPIYSL
-469 DLSGVFQKTWKNGG
+469 DLTGVFQKTWKNGR
-483 YLQTLEPRILGVY
+483 YLQTLEPRILRVY

-509 TILPDMNLIQM
+509 TIVPDMNGIQL

-537 ITYGITTK
+537 ISYGITTK
-545 LFAANKTMPL
+545 VVDANNGNSLFGL
-555 LGFTLG
+555 TLG
-561 QVRYFKDRKVALPA
+561 QIRYFKDRKVALPS
-575 EKKLTEDSS
+575 ESKLTQDSS
-584 GYMAMMNMKLNKNWS
+584 GYMAMMNMKINKNWS
-599 IKLGHMWNTYSNK
+599 VKLGHMWNTHSNT

-619 FQYKSEQ
+619 FQYKSKQ
-626 SEIFNLAYRYRR
+626 SEIFNVAYRYRR

-659 GRYNYSILERKVLE
+659 GRYNYSILDRKVLE
-673 QFVGLEYESC
+673 RFVGLEYESC

>member
-1 MRFFISINIVAII
+1 MQSFAIG
-14 LATPIKTSAETS
+14 S

-31 TCLVSNLGKTTNDF
+31 ACLVSNIGKVTTTSQDN
-45 KENDNNLS
+45 ENNLS

-63 GGRVDIQEQIR
+63 GGRVDIQEKIKIT
-74 VSTGLS
+74 SGLS

-89 DEEAGVLQI
+89 DETAGVLQI

-110 IFGEN
+110 IFGES
-115 AKILIKE
+115 AKLLTKE
-122 KTAVIEGADYQIL
+122 KTTIIDGADYQIL

-142 ASQIKVENGK
+142 ARQIRVENGA
-152 NIELGG
+152 NIELDE
-158 VTYSTCTSID
+158 VTYSTCTSVD
-168 NSWALSA
+168 NSWELSA
-175 KKLVINSQTGEGKA
+175 KKILINNQSGEGEA
-189 RNLIFRFKEIPIIYL
+189 RNLVLRFKDIPIIYL
-204 PYLSFPTTDQR
+204 PYLSFPINDQR
-215 KTGLLTPNLGR
+215 KTGLLVPNLGR

-255 AKRGIQLSSELR
+255 AKRGVQLSAELR
-267 FLTEKHEGKTLI
+267 FLTAIQGGITQI
-279 DFLPNDDKYNKKNRT
+279 DYLLNDDIYKKDRT
-294 YISHGQTI
+294 YISHRQTI
-302 HFSSN
+302 NLPSN
-307 WRMKLDGEYASDN
+307 WRMKLNGEYASDN
-320 RYFEDLT
+320 SYFEDLT
-327 GTMISTSRT
+327 GTMSSTSRT

-341 IQLEKFSE
+341 IQLEHYSE
-349 NWFMEVG
+349 NWIMEIG

-370 ERPYRRLPYFNF
+370 EKPYRRLPYFNF
-382 SGFWHNNKLGLDY
+382 SGMWGNKALGLNY

-400 VVFFEKPETIRGSRI
+400 VVFFDKPETISGSRF
-415 HMMPEIS
+415 HVMPEVS
-422 APLNFNGIEITPSI
+422 APLNFNGIKITPSM
-436 AMDVTKYNLHNS
+436 AMDFTKYNLHTANDNS
-448 NQNYLSNS
+448 HSMS
-456 TTSPERVVPIYSL
+456 SVSPERAVPIYSL
-469 DLSGVFQKTWKNGG
+469 DLTGVFQKTWKNGR
-483 YLQTLEPRILGVY
+483 YLQTLEPRILRVY

-509 TILPDMNLIQM
+509 TIVPDMNGIQL

-537 ITYGITTK
+537 ISYGITTK
-545 LFAANKTMPL
+545 VVDANNGNSLFGL
-555 LGFTLG
+555 TLG
-561 QVRYFKDRKVALPA
+561 QIRYFKDRKVALPS
-575 EKKLTEDSS
+575 ESKLTQDSS
-584 GYMAMMNMKLNKNWS
+584 GYMAMMNMKINKNWS
-599 IKLGHMWNTYSNK
+599 VKLGHMWNTHSNT

-619 FQYKSEQ
+619 FQYKSKQ
-626 SEIFNLAYRYRR
+626 SEIFNVAYRYRR

-659 GRYNYSILERKVLE
+659 GRYNYSILDRKVLE

-720 PVENLLDRGILGYD
+720 PVENLLDRGILG
-734 LE
+734 

>member
-1 MRFFISINIVAII
+1 MRFCIAISIVSISLVLPMQSFAIG
-14 LATPIKTSAETS
+14 S

-31 TCLVSNLGKTTNDF
+31 ACLVSNIGKVTTTSQDN
-45 KENDNNLS
+45 ENNLS

-63 GGRVDIQEQIR
+63 GGRVDIQEKIKIT
-74 VSTGLS
+74 SGLS

-89 DEEAGVLQI
+89 DETAGVLQI

-110 IFGEN
+110 IFGES
-115 AKILIKE
+115 AKLLTKE
-122 KTAVIEGADYQIL
+122 KTTIIDGADYQIL

-142 ASQIKVENGK
+142 ARQIRVENGA
-152 NIELGG
+152 NIELDE
-158 VTYSTCTSID
+158 VTYSTCTSVD
-168 NSWALSA
+168 NSWELSA
-175 KKLVINSQTGEGKA
+175 KKIVINNQSGEGEA
-189 RNLIFRFKEIPIIYL
+189 RNLVLRLKDIPIIYL
-204 PYLSFPTTDQR
+204 PYLSFPINDQR
-215 KTGLLTPNLGR
+215 KTGLLVPNLGR

-240 NLAPNIDLTTTPTLM
+240 NMAPNIDLTTTPTLM
-255 AKRGIQLSSELR
+255 AKRGVQLSAELR
-267 FLTEKHEGKTLI
+267 FLTAIQGGITQI
-279 DFLPNDDKYNKKNRT
+279 DYLPNDDIYKKDRT
-294 YISHGQTI
+294 YVSHRQTI
-302 HFSSN
+302 NLPSN
-307 WRMKLDGEYASDN
+307 WRMKLNGEYASDN
-320 RYFEDLT
+320 SYFEDLT
-327 GTMISTSRT
+327 GTMSSTSRT

-341 IQLEKFSE
+341 IQLEHYSE
-349 NWFMEVG
+349 NWIMEIG

-370 ERPYRRLPYFNF
+370 EKPYRRLPYFNF
-382 SGFWHNNKLGLDY
+382 SGMWGNKALGLNY

-400 VVFFEKPETIRGSRI
+400 VVFFDKPETISGSRF
-415 HMMPEIS
+415 HVMPEVS
-422 APLNFNGIEITPSI
+422 APLNFNGIKITPSM
-436 AMDVTKYNLHNS
+436 AMDFTKYNLHTANDNS
-448 NQNYLSNS
+448 HSMS
-456 TTSPERVVPIYSL
+456 SVSPERAVPIYSL
-469 DLSGVFQKTWKNGG
+469 DLTGVFQKTWKNGR
-483 YLQTLEPRILGVY
+483 YLQTLEPRILRVY

-509 TILPDMNLIQM
+509 TIVPDMNGIQL

-537 ITYGITTK
+537 ISYGITTK
-545 LFAANKTMPL
+545 VVDANNGNSLFGL
-555 LGFTLG
+555 TLG
-561 QVRYFKDRKVALPA
+561 QIRYFKDRKIALPS
-575 EKKLTEDSS
+575 ESKLTQDSS
-584 GYMAMMNMKLNKNWS
+584 GYMAMMNMKINKNWS
-599 IKLGHMWNTYSNK
+599 VKLGHMWNTHSNT

-619 FQYKSEQ
+619 FQYKSKQ
-626 SEIFNLAYRYRR
+626 SEIFNVAYRYRR

-659 GRYNYSILERKVLE
+659 GRYNYSILDRKVLE
-673 QFVGLEYESC
+673 RFVGLEYESC

>member
-1 MRFFISINIVAII
+1 MQSFAIG
-14 LATPIKTSAETS
+14 S

-31 TCLVSNLGKTTNDF
+31 ACLVSNIGKVTTTSQDN
-45 KENDNNLS
+45 ENNLS

-63 GGRVDIQEQIR
+63 GGRVNIQEKIKIT
-74 VSTGLS
+74 SGLS

-89 DEEAGVLQI
+89 DETAGVLQI

-110 IFGEN
+110 IFGES
-115 AKILIKE
+115 AKLLTKE
-122 KTAVIEGADYQIL
+122 KTTIIDGADYQIL

-142 ASQIKVENGK
+142 ARQIRVENGA
-152 NIELGG
+152 NIELDE
-158 VTYSTCTSID
+158 VTYSTCTSVD
-168 NSWALSA
+168 NSWELSA
-175 KKLVINSQTGEGKA
+175 KKIVINNQSGEGKA
-189 RNLIFRFKEIPIIYL
+189 RNLVLRLKDIPIIYL
-204 PYLSFPTTDQR
+204 PYLSFPINDQR
-215 KTGLLTPNLGR
+215 KTGLLVPNLGR

-255 AKRGIQLSSELR
+255 AKRGVQLSAELR
-267 FLTEKHEGKTLI
+267 FLTAIQGGITQI
-279 DFLPNDDKYNKKNRT
+279 DYLPNDDIYKKDRT
-294 YISHGQTI
+294 YISHRQTI
-302 HFSSN
+302 NLPSN
-307 WRMKLDGEYASDN
+307 WRMKLNGEYASDN
-320 RYFEDLT
+320 SYFEDLT
-327 GTMISTSRT
+327 GTMSSTSRT

-341 IQLEKFSE
+341 IQLEHYSE
-349 NWFMEVG
+349 NWIMEIG

-370 ERPYRRLPYFNF
+370 EKPYRRLPYFNF
-382 SGFWHNNKLGLDY
+382 SGMWGNKALGLNY

-400 VVFFEKPETIRGSRI
+400 VVFFDKPETISGSRF
-415 HMMPEIS
+415 HVMPEVS
-422 APLNFNGIEITPSI
+422 APLNFNGIKITPSM
-436 AMDVTKYNLHNS
+436 AMDFTKYNLHTANDNS
-448 NQNYLSNS
+448 HSMS
-456 TTSPERVVPIYSL
+456 SVSPERAVPIYSL
-469 DLSGVFQKTWKNGG
+469 DLTGVFQKTWKNGR
-483 YLQTLEPRILGVY
+483 YLQTLEPRILRVY

-509 TILPDMNLIQM
+509 TIVPDMNGIQL
-520 FRKNRYVGQD
+520 FRKNRYIGQD

-537 ITYGITTK
+537 ISYGITTK
-545 LFAANKTMPL
+545 VVDANNGNSLFGL
-555 LGFTLG
+555 TLG
-561 QVRYFKDRKVALPA
+561 QIRYFKDRKVALPS
-575 EKKLTEDSS
+575 ESKLTQDSS
-584 GYMAMMNMKLNKNWS
+584 GYMAMMNMKINKNWS
-599 IKLGHMWNTYSNK
+599 VKLGHMWNTHSNT

-619 FQYKSEQ
+619 FQYKSKQ
-626 SEIFNLAYRYRR
+626 SEIFNVAYRYRR

-659 GRYNYSILERKVLE
+659 GRYNYSILDRKVLE
-673 QFVGLEYESC
+673 RFVGLEYESC

>member
-1 MRFFISINIVAII
+1 MRFCIAISIVSISLVLPMQSFAIG
-14 LATPIKTSAETS
+14 S

-31 TCLVSNLGKTTNDF
+31 ACLVSNIGKVTTTSQDN
-45 KENDNNLS
+45 ENNLS

-63 GGRVDIQEQIR
+63 GGRVDIQEKIKIT
-74 VSTGLS
+74 SGLS

-89 DEEAGVLQI
+89 DETAGVLQI

-110 IFGEN
+110 IFGES
-115 AKILIKE
+115 AKLLTKE
-122 KTAVIEGADYQIL
+122 KTTIIDGADYQIL

-142 ASQIKVENGK
+142 ARQIRVENGA
-152 NIELGG
+152 NIELDE
-158 VTYSTCTSID
+158 VTYSTCTSVD
-168 NSWALSA
+168 NSWELSA
-175 KKLVINSQTGEGKA
+175 KKIVINNQSGEGEA
-189 RNLIFRFKEIPIIYL
+189 RNLVLRFKDIPIIYL
-204 PYLSFPTTDQR
+204 PYLSFPINDQR
-215 KTGLLTPNLGR
+215 KTGLLVPNLGR

-255 AKRGIQLSSELR
+255 AKRGVQLSAELR
-267 FLTEKHEGKTLI
+267 FLTAIQGGITQI
-279 DFLPNDDKYNKKNRT
+279 DYLPNDDIYKKDRT
-294 YISHGQTI
+294 YISHRQTI
-302 HFSSN
+302 NLPSN
-307 WRMKLDGEYASDN
+307 WRMKLNGEYASDN
-320 RYFEDLT
+320 SYFEDLT
-327 GTMISTSRT
+327 GTMSSTSRT

-341 IQLEKFSE
+341 IQLEHYSE
-349 NWFMEVG
+349 NWIMEIG

-370 ERPYRRLPYFNF
+370 EKPYRRLPYFNF
-382 SGFWHNNKLGLDY
+382 SGMWGNKALGLNY

-400 VVFFEKPETIRGSRI
+400 VVFFDKPETISGSRF
-415 HMMPEIS
+415 HVMPEVS
-422 APLNFNGIEITPSI
+422 APLNFNGIKITPSM
-436 AMDVTKYNLHNS
+436 AMDFTKYNLHTANDNS
-448 NQNYLSNS
+448 HSMS
-456 TTSPERVVPIYSL
+456 SVSPERAVPIYSL
-469 DLSGVFQKTWKNGG
+469 DLTGVFQKTWKNGR
-483 YLQTLEPRILGVY
+483 YLQTLEPRILRVY

-509 TILPDMNLIQM
+509 TIVPDMNGIQL

-537 ITYGITTK
+537 ISYGITTK
-545 LFAANKTMPL
+545 VVDANNGNSLFGL
-555 LGFTLG
+555 TLG
-561 QVRYFKDRKVALPA
+561 QIRYFKDRKVALPS
-575 EKKLTEDSS
+575 ESKLTQDSS
-584 GYMAMMNMKLNKNWS
+584 GYMAMMNMKINKNWS
-599 IKLGHMWNTYSNK
+599 VKLGHMWNTHSNT

-619 FQYKSEQ
+619 FQYKSKQ
-626 SEIFNLAYRYRR
+626 SEIFNVAYRYRR

-659 GRYNYSILERKVLE
+659 GRYNYSILDRKVLE
-673 QFVGLEYESC
+673 RFVGLEYESC